1 MQLDNL
7 SGRKIILASKSPRRV
22 ELLKGL
28 EIEFEVR
35 GTEVEEVYPP
45 ALQREEVP
53 RYLSRL
59 KAESLLGS
67 LAYDD
72 ILITA
77 DTIVY
82 LGNRVI
88 EKPLDEPEAE
98 RMLEDLSGKR
108 HTVITAVTVVSRGRD
123 LTFHDESEVW
133 FAQLQPE
140 EIRHY
145 VGKYRPLD
153 KAGAYGVQDFI
164 GYIGVERIEGSYF
177 NVMGLPVHRLWKVLR
192 EI

>member
-1 MQLDNL
+1 MLLNNL
-7 SGRKIILASKSPRRV
+7 IGRKVILASKSPRRV

-35 GTEVEEVYPP
+35 GTDVEEVYPP

-59 KAESLLGS
+59 KAESLLS
-67 LAYDD
+67 NLAYDD
-72 ILITA
+72 VLITA

-82 LGNRVI
+82 LGNKVV
-88 EKPLDEPEAE
+88 EKPLDEPDAE
-98 RMLEDLSGKR
+98 RMLMELSGRK
-108 HTVITAVTVVSRGRD
+108 HTVITAVTVVSRGKD

-133 FAQLQPE
+133 FAELKPD

-145 VGKYRPLD
+145 VANYKPLD

-177 NVMGLPVHRLWKVLR
+177 NVMGLPVHRLWRVLG
-192 EI
+192 EV